1 MTTERA
7 HREGLPLATVSERFM
22 EVVTR
27 AHERGGRLVV
37 HDLELNAGIIERELT
52 NSGLDRWRLAC
63 GTIAQQDFCT
73 MDPEVGMWIQMC
85 CGRVLDVNE
94 ESVSV
99 TGLQAIINLL
109 APVLPTT
116 NEVEES
122 RALNIHTAGADAK
135 MHCLIYLVL
144 REMANKASAVTNR

>member
-1 MTTERA
+1 M
-7 HREGLPLATVSERFM
+7 
-22 EVVTR
+22 TR

-52 NSGLDRWRLAC
+52 NSGFDRWRLAC

-85 CGRVLDVNE
+85 YGRVLDVNE

-122 RALNIHTAGADAK
+122 RALNIHTTGSDAK
-135 MHCLIYLVL
+135 MHCLVYLVL
-144 REMANKASAVTNR
+144 REIANKASAVTNR